1 MHSTYDQT
9 TLQRIQ
15 RLNAIGIALSAQRDH
30 AKLLEMILSSAR
42 EITSADAGTLYIVEP
57 DGQNLRFAIVQ
68 NNSLKVNFGE
78 ETSDPDDPGILIP
91 LYNADKTPNLR
102 TVSACAVLTSSTIN
116 IADAY
121 NEIGFDFSGTH
132 RYDKKSN
139 YRSTSFLTVPLID
152 HDGEVIA
159 ALQLINKLDN
169 KHQAIP
175 FSATDQ
181 EIAESL
187 ASQAA
192 VALSNQRLITELR
205 TLFDSFTRVL
215 GAAIDAKSPHT
226 GAHCRRV
233 PDATLMLAEAA
244 NGANFPGLE
253 GFVMSKDDMYELQT
267 AAWLHDCGKVVTPHH
282 IMEKS
287 TKLETVVDRIHY
299 ITQRFDILIRDIQ
312 LERQNLELNA
322 LRQGHPI
329 PTQELNQYDHKLTQL
344 ADDRIFLERVNIG
357 SEAMAD
363 ADIQRLS
370 ELAQLSWTGQNG
382 DVQLLL
388 NDDELLNLS
397 TRRGTLNSAERQI
410 MEDHMVHTLDMLNQ
424 LPFPRHLKRVTEYA
438 VGHHERMDGKGYP
451 RGLTRDQLSIP
462 ARMMGIADVFE
473 ALTAH
478 ERPYKK
484 PMPLSQ
490 ALTIMG
496 NMVVNQH
503 LDPDLFTL
511 FVHKKVYLTYAEKHL
526 RSEQIDA
533 IDLNKL
539 PGLVF

>member
-1 MHSTYDQT
+1 MYGNNDQT
-9 TLQRIQ
+9 AYQRIQ

-42 EITSADAGTLYIVEP
+42 EITSADAGTLYIIEP
-57 DGQNLRFAIVQ
+57 DGQSLRFAIVQ
-68 NNSLKVNFGE
+68 NNSLNVNFSE
-78 ETSDPDDPGILIP
+78 ETADPDDPGILIP
-91 LYNADKTPNLR
+91 LYNPDKTPNLR
-102 TVSACAVLTSSTIN
+102 TVVTSAVLTSSTIN

-121 NEIGFDFSGTH
+121 DESEFDFSGTH

-152 HDGEVIA
+152 HEGEVIA
-159 ALQLINKLDN
+159 ALQLINKLDIN
-169 KHQAIP
+169 HQAIP
-175 FSATDQ
+175 FNATDQ
-181 EIAESL
+181 EITESL

-205 TLFDSFTRVL
+205 TLFDSFTRVI

-253 GFVMSKDDMYELQT
+253 GFVMSADDMYELQT

-299 ITQRFDILIRDIQ
+299 ITPRFDILIRDIQ
-312 LERQNLELNA
+312 LERLNMELTA
-322 LRQGHPI
+322 LKNGLPI
-329 PTQELNQYDHKLTQL
+329 PEQKLHDYDSKLEQL
-344 ADDRIFLERVNIG
+344 AADRVFLERVNIG
-357 SEAMAD
+357 TEAMAD
-363 ADIQRLS
+363 ADIKRLN
-370 ELAQLSWTGQNG
+370 ELSKLSWLGPDGKTQP
-382 DVQLLL
+382 LL

-397 TRRGTLNSAERQI
+397 TRRGTLNSAERQV
-410 MEDHMVHTLDMLNQ
+410 MEDHMKHTLDMLNQ
-424 LPFPRHLKRVTEYA
+424 LPFPRHLQRVTEYA

-490 ALTIMG
+490 ALSIMG

-503 LDPDLFTL
+503 LDPDLFSL
-511 FVHKKVYLTYAEKHL
+511 FVHKQVYLTYAKKHL
-526 RSEQIDA
+526 RSEQIDVVD
-533 IDLNKL
+533 INTL
-539 PGLVF
+539 PGLSF